1 MKIKI
6 LIILS
11 VFACFNLAG
20 TDIYSQCSDAGICV
34 FGKKYNGNMTGFNS
48 QFSLSYVFGRSG
60 KSTDADDDIIY
71 NSLKLGGEFEVFKP
85 LRFGFSLP
93 YSFNSGDLGSASG
106 IGDLT
111 LYWTYTIPVSKYLLS
126 FQLGGKLATGKVN
139 TNDSLPQAYMPG
151 LGTNDL
157 LIGAGIS
164 IRNFGFSAAY
174 QKSFGRSANYITR
187 LKRGDDVLLRA
198 GYYETFNK
206 VRIKAE
212 ALTILRIQESSIQD
226 PFSVNDNFIT
236 IDGSNE
242 PQVNLLGEVSYSVSN
257 NVELTGLAAIPL
269 LKRDYNL
276 DGLRR
281 SISLS
286 AGVIYRFSFE

>member
-6 LIILS
+6 IIFLS
-11 VFACFNLAG
+11 VIAYFSLTG
-20 TDIYSQCSDAGICV
+20 RDVYSQCSDAGICV
-34 FGKKYNGNMTGFNS
+34 FGKKRDEGAKSFNS

-71 NSLKLGGEFEVFKP
+71 NSVKIAGEFEVFNQ
-85 LRFGFSLP
+85 LRFGFNMP
-93 YSFNSGDLGSASG
+93 YSFNSGNLGSASG

-111 LYWTYTIPVSKYLLS
+111 LYGTYTIPVNKHTLS
-126 FQLGGKLATGKVN
+126 FQLGGKLATGKIN

-157 LIGAGIS
+157 LIGVGYSTSNFS
-164 IRNFGFSAAY
+164 ISAAY
-174 QKSFGRSANYITR
+174 QKPFGRSANYITR
-187 LKRGDDVLLRA
+187 LKRGDDFLFRA
-198 GYYETFNK
+198 GYHEVFNK
-206 VRIKAE
+206 LKIKAE
-212 ALTILRIQESSIQD
+212 VLTILRIQQSSIQD
-226 PFSVNDNFIT
+226 PIAFNEYFTD

-242 PQVNLLGEVSYSVSN
+242 TQVNLLGEVTYSVSKN
-257 NVELTGLAAIPL
+257 FELTGMAAVPL

-286 AGVIYRFSFE
+286 AGVTYMFSFE

>member
-1 MKIKI
+1 MKIKV
-6 LIILS
+6 IILLS
-11 VFACFNLAG
+11 TLVCFSLTG
-20 TDIYSQCSDAGICV
+20 IDTYSQCSDAGICV
-34 FGKKYNGNMTGFNS
+34 LGKKHNGEIHSFNS

-60 KSTDADDDIIY
+60 KSTIDDDDIIY
-71 NSLKLGGEFEVFKP
+71 NSLKLGGEFEVFKS
-85 LRFGFSLP
+85 LNFGFSMP
-93 YSFNSGDLGSASG
+93 YAFNSGDLGSVSG
-106 IGDLT
+106 IGDLS
-111 LYWTYTIPVSKYLLS
+111 LYWTYTIPVNKHTLS

-139 TNDSLPQAYMPG
+139 TSDSLPQAYMTG

-157 LIGAGIS
+157 LIGAGFS
-164 IRNFGFSAAY
+164 TRNFSISAAY
-174 QKSFGRSANYITR
+174 QKPFGRSANYITR

-198 GYYETFNK
+198 GYYETFSK
-206 VRIKAE
+206 VRIKVE
-212 ALTILRIQESSIQD
+212 ALTILRIQQSSIQD
-226 PFSVNDNFIT
+226 PGALNEYFTD

-281 SISLS
+281 SLSLS
-286 AGVIYRFSFE
+286 AGVTYRFSFE

>member
-6 LIILS
+6 IIFLS
-11 VFACFNLAG
+11 VLAYFNLMSRD
-20 TDIYSQCSDAGICV
+20 TYSQCSDAGICV
-34 FGKKYNGNMTGFNS
+34 LGKKYNGSMTSFNS
-48 QFSLSYVFGRSG
+48 QFSLSYIFGRSG

-71 NSLKLGGEFEVFKP
+71 NAVKLGGEFEVFKP

-93 YSFNSGDLGSASG
+93 YSFNTGDPGSASG

-157 LIGAGIS
+157 LISAGIS
-164 IRNFGFSAAY
+164 IRNFSFSVAY

-187 LKRGDDVLLRA
+187 LKRGDDVLFRA
-198 GYYETFNK
+198 GYHEVFNK
-206 VRIKAE
+206 VRVKAE
-212 ALTILRIQESSIQD
+212 VLTILRIQESSVQD
-226 PFSVNDNFIT
+226 PIAYNEYFTD

-242 PQVNLLGEVSYSVSN
+242 PQVNLLGEVTYSVSKN
-257 NVELTGLAAIPL
+257 FELTGMAAVPL

-286 AGVIYRFSFE
+286 AGVTYMFSFE